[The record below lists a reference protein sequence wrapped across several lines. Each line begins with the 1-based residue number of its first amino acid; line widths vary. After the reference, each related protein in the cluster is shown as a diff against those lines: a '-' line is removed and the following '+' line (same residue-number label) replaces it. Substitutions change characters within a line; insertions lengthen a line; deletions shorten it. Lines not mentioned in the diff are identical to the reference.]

1 MKSIL
6 GLTAMISLLAA
17 CTPKSG
23 SETVAA
29 SGDELV
35 SRGKAIYIGNC
46 ISCHN
51 VDPKKDGAIG
61 PNLLGSSLELIQ
73 QRVLKAQYPPG
84 YKPKRETTQMV
95 ALPHL
100 EKEIPALHAY
110 LNAN

>member
-1 MKSIL
+1 MKSVL
-6 GLTAMISLLAA
+6 SFAAMISLLAA

-23 SETVAA
+23 GETVTA

-51 VDPKKDGAIG
+51 MDPKKDGAVG
-61 PNLLGSSLELIQ
+61 PSLFGSSLELVQ

-84 YKPKRETTQMV
+84 YNPKRETAQMV